1 MMDNRVPYDKSTV
14 IWSPDGELVQ
24 LSYARRASEKG
35 LSAMGIILDDD
46 SILLAGKRKLDVLI
60 ETQSKIKL
68 IDDNLYILASGLSSD
83 SNLLVSQARVIA
95 QRHYLI
101 YGEQMGPEALA
112 RSMGD
117 MMARVTLSGGLRAFG
132 TSLIIAG
139 FHPDQKKPKIFF
151 VDNGGSFFSAKAY
164 ASGQDTERIV
174 AYFREHYKT
183 PLTLEEGKKLVIDAL
198 NSITSDPSKK
208 ITEKDV
214 EFLVIRKD
222 QESKEV

>member
-35 LSAMGIILDDD
+35 LSAMGIILDDN
-46 SILLAGKRKLDVLI
+46 SILLAGKRKLDVLV
-60 ETQSKIKL
+60 ETQSKIK
-68 IDDNLYILASGLSSD
+68 IVDENLYLLASGLSSD
-83 SNLLVSQARVIA
+83 SNLLVSQARVMA
-95 QRHYLI
+95 QRHRLI
-101 YGEQMGPEALA
+101 YGEEMGPEALA
-112 RSMGD
+112 RSLGD

-139 FHPDQKKPKIFF
+139 FHPNNKIPKIYF

-174 AYFREHYKT
+174 AYFREHYKS
-183 PLTLEEGKKLVIDAL
+183 PLTVEGGKKLVIDAL
-198 NSITSDPSKK
+198 NTVAADPSKK
-208 ITEKDV
+208 VTEKDV
-214 EFLVIRKD
+214 EFVIIKK
-222 QESKEV
+222 SNN